1 MVDNK
6 SQIKS
11 RIKNYVDVNE
21 KIQSNIMCV
30 KKITFN
36 ILAHMLARLIFT
48 VGNSVVTWDDRT
60 NKTTSINFNEKT
72 GQSVK

>member
-11 RIKNYVDVNE
+11 RIKNYVDVSE

-30 KKITFN
+30 KKIIFN

-48 VGNSVVTWDDRT
+48 VGNSVVT
-60 NKTTSINFNEKT
+60 
-72 GQSVK
+72 